1 MKYFFLKNNNY
12 FNPVVNKYELT
23 CFDIEV
29 VNILQY
35 SIFPFGNSKWKCNN
49 KDKSYFIDLENSFVQ
64 YYKIIFLIIL
74 RSECGLYLNYKYELT
89 TIPTIWNYYININNN
104 ISILYLPNCY
114 SGNYFSLTFTN
125 YPLSLY
131 DFFSIYKY
139 CIFYEYNKKLQIKYF
154 NMTFTKIDDLIQY
167 LKVNIDLLLYKSKK
181 NSNESSNI
189 IYDESSSLFNSD
201 YNYKLE
207 ILDETDNLLINS
219 NYNPKTDNIVFNY
232 ISKNE
237 YLLTTIKTIKL
248 ENEWRKIIIN
258 SKDKIQI
265 LNTYLIKHKNKK

>member
-1 MKYFFLKNNNY
+1 
-12 FNPVVNKYELT
+12 
-23 CFDIEV
+23 
-29 VNILQY
+29 
-35 SIFPFGNSKWKCNN
+35 
-49 KDKSYFIDLENSFVQ
+49 
-64 YYKIIFLIIL
+64 
-74 RSECGLYLNYKYELT
+74 
-89 TIPTIWNYYININNN
+89 
-104 ISILYLPNCY
+104 
-114 SGNYFSLTFTN
+114 
-125 YPLSLY
+125 
-131 DFFSIYKY
+131 
-139 CIFYEYNKKLQIKYF
+139 
-154 NMTFTKIDDLIQY
+154 MTFTKIDDLIQY

-265 LNTYLIKHKNKK
+265 LNTYLFKHKNKK